1 MTKKPKGAAPPKIDD
16 LEKLRPLIDEMIAA
30 LELCLECEGLTW
42 EAEQAADTV
51 LRRVKTMMS

>member
-1 MTKKPKGAAPPKIDD
+1 MTKKPKSAASPKSDE

-51 LRRVKTMMS
+51 VRRVKTMIS

>member
-1 MTKKPKGAAPPKIDD
+1 MTKKPKSAASPQSDE
-16 LEKLRPLIDEMIAA
+16 LEKLRPLIGEMIAA

-51 LRRVKTMMS
+51 LRRVKTMIS

>member
-51 LRRVKTMMS
+51 VRRAKTMMS